1 MREMQIFKL
10 MEKYFYNTMDEDLN
24 LQAERDLPGDA
35 I

>member
-10 MEKYFYNTMDEDLN
+10 MEKYFHNTMDEDLN
-24 LQAERDLPGDA
+24 LQAETFLGDV